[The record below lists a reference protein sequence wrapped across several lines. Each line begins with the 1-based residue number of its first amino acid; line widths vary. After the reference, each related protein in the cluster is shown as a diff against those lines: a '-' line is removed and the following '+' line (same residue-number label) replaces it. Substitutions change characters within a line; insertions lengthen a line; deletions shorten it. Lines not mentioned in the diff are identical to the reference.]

1 MDSICFDSHHHDFL
15 NLYDMNIQ
23 EKIKRLQ
30 ELLEQNIKHENV
42 GTAIAITG
50 SWGVGK
56 TYFWKSFLDSQLSE
70 ERIYKKDNVFNRKYA
85 YVSLFGLESLSD
97 LKTQIYSSI
106 ENYHST
112 IEIPK
117 WVKGLPAIFKDT
129 KISQLGISASAKVF
143 DNLMF
148 NNVKDAIICFDDFER
163 MSNKLDIK
171 DVMGLANQLKLEKNC
186 QVILIL
192 DESKTEGENKS
203 KYAEYKEKLIDE
215 TIIIN
220 SVEPLIREFSQGMD
234 ERLIELMIK
243 FADSLEIHNF
253 RFFQKVINLYKNF
266 RKELPDEVAYSTEE
280 IILVR
285 ILQGYLIAD
294 YGHVLGIDWKGF
306 TIEKA
311 VEILNKNNDDLESIE
326 NKNYKKLYDILP
338 NLFSSVD
345 GWVIQFKNWFEQKDQ
360 LNKDILHD
368 LANSELI
375 SEKNQ
380 NLKSKIWD
388 IFDRRFNFKVTEK
401 DFEFIAELGAECI
414 KIETIYN
421 AAVAYEFIKKYLKDE
436 RKAKKFKQDVCKVI
450 ELDIDNF
457 ISRRQKEVELWGA
470 ESNIFYEY
478 IDKLAEN
485 YKKNRSLKEIVSHY
499 LQYDFF
505 KDEDDKT
512 ELQKLSLDE
521 WVEYLTID
529 IYAEKFILEKDK
541 TLVACLRMLSKVSIV
556 DIFMKPKIVE
566 VLSKIG
572 EESEFKKRYMK
583 DIIENHLD

>member
-1 MDSICFDSHHHDFL
+1 MDSICFDSCHHDFL
-15 NLYDMNIQ
+15 NPYDMNIQ
-23 EKIKRLQ
+23 EKRKRLQ
-30 ELLEQNIKHENV
+30 ELLENNIKNEDV

-56 TYFWKSFLDSQLSE
+56 TYFWNKLLEDIRGNDS
-70 ERIYKKDNVFNRKYA
+70 DNVLSKRKYA
-85 YVSLFGLESLSD
+85 YISLFGIESLSD
-97 LKTQIYSSI
+97 LKTQIYSNI
-106 ENYHST
+106 ENHHLP
-112 IEIPK
+112 IEVPK
-117 WVKGLPAIFKDT
+117 WLKSLPSIFKDT
-129 KISQLGISASAKVF
+129 RVTQLGINAPVKLI
-143 DNLMF
+143 DNLLF
-148 NNVKDAIICFDDFER
+148 NQVKDAIICFDDFER

-556 DIFMKPKIVE
+556 DISMKPKIVE